1 MDNFLLTYDVLE
13 DDAFKE
19 NEYLKDVL
27 VHLVGQSYMNPT
39 DLIERVYSVNDIAF
53 VAKIDTEIVGIL
65 LFNFQ
70 NRCTVVL
77 ENQSFS
83 AIYNGYAVTDL
94 RYRNQRIIQKLIA
107 FATAEFNRRI
117 EQTNTQLLLYAITSN
132 PYALRAYRNVCDYME
147 PFSDGSFSE
156 QGSKLVTRLKKELG
170 ITVFEDAHP
179 FKFTTSLPQR
189 YSDFEQVN
197 LDKAPEAEK
206 LFLQR
211 LGVIETMGDR
221 VIFFWG
227 PQDLLSTCST
237 TKSSGEP
244 YHLFP
249 FGASDK
255 ID

>member
-1 MDNFLLTYDVLE
+1 MDNFLLTYDILE

-19 NEYLKDVL
+19 NAYLKNVL
-27 VHLVGQSYMNPT
+27 VHLVGQSYLNPT

-53 VAKIDTEIVGIL
+53 VAKLGADVVGIL
-65 LFNFQ
+65 LFNYQ
-70 NRCTVVL
+70 KRCTVVL
-77 ENQSFS
+77 ENQRFS
-83 AIYNGYAVTDL
+83 AVYNGYAVTDL
-94 RYRNQRIIQKLIA
+94 RYRNQRIIQNLIS

-117 EQTNTQLLLYAITSN
+117 EKTNSKLLLYAITSN
-132 PYALRAYRNVCDYME
+132 PYALRAYRNVCEYME

-156 QGSKLVTRLKKELG
+156 RGSQLVSRLKNELG
-170 ITVFEDAHP
+170 ITVLEDAHP

-227 PQDLLSTCST
+227 PQHLLSNCAI
-237 TKSSGEP
+237 TKPSDEP

-255 ID
+255 TD